1 MNDLTSTAIGLAVL
15 AALLAWPVPV
25 LLARA
30 AWPQRAPATALL
42 LWQAVAVAG
51 GLSMVGAPI
60 VLGLAPLGRDVA
72 GAASAGIR
80 IAQAGA
86 VPLPATSWLLFLIG
100 GGLAGYLLGH
110 LVSTTARVERHR
122 RRHSELVQLL
132 SSPDPDNKSLLL
144 IDDDAPVAYCLPN
157 GLHPVT
163 VVSRGLVE
171 RLSPLELSAVIA
183 HERAHAEQR
192 HDVVALAF
200 RAWRSALPGFPA
212 AALAE
217 RAVRELVELLADDRA
232 RRIVGD
238 RTLARTIVLAA
249 GPDGRSGHRDGEADG
264 GVPAA
269 RVRRLLDDTAA
280 LPVPAIAG
288 ARLLAVALVTVPT
301 LWIVLPTLLG

>member
-1 MNDLTSTAIGLAVL
+1 VNDLTITAIGLAVL

-30 AWPQRAPATALL
+30 AWPRRAPATGLL

-60 VLGLAPLGRDVA
+60 VLGLAPLGSDVA
-72 GAASAGIR
+72 RATSAGIR
-80 IAQAGA
+80 LALAGA
-86 VPLPATSWLLFLIG
+86 TPLPATSWLLFLIG

-110 LVSTTARVERHR
+110 LVSTMARVERHR
-122 RRHSELVQLL
+122 RRHSELVHLL
-132 SSPDPDNKSLLL
+132 SSPDPDDRSLLL
-144 IDDDAPVAYCLPN
+144 IDDDEPVAYCLPN
-157 GLHPVT
+157 GLHPIT
-163 VVSRGLVE
+163 VVSRGLVD
-171 RLSPLELSAVIA
+171 RLSPVELSAVIA

-192 HDVVALAF
+192 HDVVAVAF

-217 RAVRELVELLADDRA
+217 NAVRELVELLADDHA

-249 GPDGRSGHRDGEADG
+249 GPDGRQGITDG

-269 RVRRLLDDTAA
+269 RVRRLLEGTAA
-280 LPVPAIAG
+280 LPTSALVG
-288 ARLLAVALVTVPT
+288 TRLLAVALVAVPT
-301 LWIVLPTLLG
+301 MWIAAPALFR